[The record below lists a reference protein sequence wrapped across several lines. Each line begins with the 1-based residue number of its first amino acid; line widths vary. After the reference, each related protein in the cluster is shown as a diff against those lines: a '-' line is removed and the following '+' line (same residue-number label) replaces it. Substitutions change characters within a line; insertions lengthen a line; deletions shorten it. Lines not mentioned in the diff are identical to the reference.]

1 MPRRL
6 TQLRLRLRSLFLS
19 ARVEQELD
27 EEMRYHL
34 EREIEERLAAG
45 LSAEEARLSAR
56 RSLGPIAKSMEE
68 CRDMRGLNFIDHRIQ
83 DLRFAVRQLVKHR
96 GFAATAI
103 LVLALGIAAN
113 VAIFAFVDAALL
125 KPLPYEES
133 SRLVTVFGTRP
144 DDANA
149 RIRGAV
155 SYLDFLDWRERNRAF
170 SAIAA
175 YDLRAGFT
183 LSPPAGAQRVSGLRV
198 TAGFFRTLGVRPVLG
213 REFNPDEEGPAAPAT
228 VVLAYRTWQRR
239 FGGRPDV
246 LGRTVT
252 LQSPWLSDGE
262 PHVVIGVLPQDFHFP
277 MTDHAEFWA
286 TIRGRQACWDLRSC
300 RSLESIARVADGV
313 SAQKAAAN
321 ITSVLEQLRTDYPG
335 DHRNPET
342 AKLVPLRD
350 VILGDVRP
358 ILLMLLSGAGL
369 LLLISCINVVSL
381 LLARSDSRTRETAV
395 RNALGA
401 STMRLVL
408 QFATEALVLVTTGSV
423 LGLMLSSWG
432 MRFLA
437 NLLSADMISRMP
449 YLQGIGLTPRVV
461 TYACAISLIAAVIFA
476 LTPVA
481 RMSVS
486 EKLAGLKEGAR
497 GSAGATWRRFGAH
510 LVVVELAIAVILLVS
525 AGLLE
530 KSLYRLLH
538 VDTGFNTQ
546 QLATVSVSQTSV
558 GGAETLAAGDDRI
571 DPAGNQP
578 GAVAREVADC
588 IAALPGVQAIG
599 YADLLPLGAGLAPS
613 STFWVVGRPDQA
625 QLKEDW
631 PVRRISARYFTALQA
646 KLLRGRAFTDE
657 EVASVRPVMIINQT
671 TARRYFPG
679 DDPIGKWI
687 AFGGAAS
694 PSREIVGIVS
704 DIKDGPPELPPIPAA
719 YVPFDQPDFG
729 LVVRTS
735 QAAQSLLPLLAPA
748 IHEVRPGLLVYGE
761 ASMTDWLNGLP
772 SASLRRSSAS
782 LVGGFAAI
790 AFLLSVLGLY
800 GVVTYSVGQRTRE
813 IGVRMALGAHR
824 RSVYRLVVGEAAWL
838 VAVGTVLGMV
848 SAVAAASLMR
858 HMLFGVQSW
867 DAPTLATVAAVLIVS
882 ALLASY
888 IPARRAASVNPIDVL
903 RAE

>member
-6 TQLRLRLRSLFLS
+6 TQLRLRLRSLFLR
-19 ARVEQELD
+19 ARVEQEL
-27 EEMRYHL
+27 EQEMQYHL
-34 EREIEERLAAG
+34 DREIEERLAAG
-45 LSAEEARLSAR
+45 VSAEEARFAAR
-56 RSLGPIAKSMEE
+56 RSLGPIAKSVEE
-68 CRDMRGLNFIDHRIQ
+68 CRDVRGLNFIDHRVQ
-83 DLRFAVRQLVKHR
+83 DLRFAVRQLVKHP

-125 KPLPYEES
+125 RPLPYEAS
-133 SRLVTVFGTRP
+133 SQLVTVFGTRP
-144 DDANA
+144 DDANV

-175 YDLRAGFT
+175 YDVRAGFT
-183 LSPPAGAQRVSGLRV
+183 LTTAAGPQRVSGLRV
-198 TAGFFRTLGVRPVLG
+198 TSGFFRTLGVRPVLG
-213 REFNPDEEGPAAPAT
+213 REFGRDEEGPSAPAA
-228 VVLAYRTWQRR
+228 VVLAYRTWQTR

-252 LQSPWLSDGE
+252 LQSPWLAGGE

-277 MTDHAEFWA
+277 MAEHAEFWA
-286 TIRGRQACWDLRSC
+286 TIRGRQACWDVRSC
-300 RSLESIARVADGV
+300 RSLESIVRLADGV
-313 SAQKAAAN
+313 SEQRAAAN
-321 ITSVLEQLRTDYPG
+321 ITSVLKQLRADYP
-335 DHRNPET
+335 DHHRDQEV

-350 VILGDVRP
+350 VILGDIRP
-358 ILLMLLSGAGL
+358 ILLMLLGGAGL

-401 STMRLVL
+401 SSTRLAL
-408 QFATEALVLVTTGSV
+408 QFATEALVLVTTGSAF
-423 LGLMLSSWG
+423 GLLLSAWA

-449 YLQGIGLTPRVV
+449 YLQGIGLTSRVV
-461 TYACAISLIAAVIFA
+461 AFACAISLIAAVVFA
-476 LTPVA
+476 LTPVVRTTA
-481 RMSVS
+481 S
-486 EKLAGLKEGAR
+486 EKLAGLKDGSR
-497 GSAGATWRRFGAH
+497 GSAATTWRRFGAR
-510 LVVVELAIAVILLVS
+510 LVVVELAIAVILLVC
-525 AGLLE
+525 AGLLG

-538 VDTGFNTQ
+538 VDTGFSTQ
-546 QLATVSVSQTSV
+546 QLVTVSVSQVSV
-558 GGAETLAAGDDRI
+558 RPVSTVASGNRRI
-571 DPAGNQP
+571 DPAVDQP
-578 GAVAREVADC
+578 GAVAREVADRV
-588 IAALPGVQAIG
+588 AALPGVQAIG
-599 YADLLPLGAGLAPS
+599 YADLLPLADGLAPS

-646 KLLRGRAFTDE
+646 KLLRGRYFTDE
-657 EVASVRPVMIINQT
+657 EVASMRLVMIVNET
-671 TARRYFPG
+671 AARRYFPG
-679 DDPIGKWI
+679 ADPIGQWI
-687 AFGGAAS
+687 AYGGPAS
-694 PSREIVGIVS
+694 PARQIVGVVS
-704 DIKDGPPELPPIPAA
+704 DIKDGPPELPSIPAS
-719 YVPFDQPDFG
+719 YVPFDQADFG

-735 QAAQSLLPLLAPA
+735 QTEQSLLPLLAPV
-748 IHEVRPGLLVYGE
+748 IHQVRPGLLVFGE
-761 ASMTDWLNGLP
+761 TSMTDRVNRLP
-772 SASLRRSSAS
+772 STSLRRSSAW
-782 LVGGFAAI
+782 LVGGFAAM

-800 GVVTYSVGQRTRE
+800 GVVTYSVGQRRRE

-838 VAVGTVLGMV
+838 VTLGTGLGMV

-858 HMLFGVQSW
+858 GMLFGVQSW
-867 DAPTLATVAAVLIVS
+867 DAPTLATVAAVLISS

-888 IPARRAASVNPIDVL
+888 IPARRAASVNPIEVL